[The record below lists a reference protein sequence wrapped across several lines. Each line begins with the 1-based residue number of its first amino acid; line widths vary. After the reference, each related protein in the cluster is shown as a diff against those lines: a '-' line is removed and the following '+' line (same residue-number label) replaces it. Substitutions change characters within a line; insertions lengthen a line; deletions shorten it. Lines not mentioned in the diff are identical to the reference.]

1 MSTFNIKQNNME
13 CAKIS
18 IYSIAAAVN
27 VDDEANRFSWIYYS
41 GEFLAMTLFVI
52 HSDGS
57 VIIIIY
63 L

>member
-1 MSTFNIKQNNME
+1 ME